1 MHNIEKRAQR
11 IQVALG
17 KIKAELVLKHATY
30 LNVFTNEWLKGD
42 IAISQGYF
50 VGIGSYEGEKE
61 IDATGLTIVPGFIDG
76 HLHLESSIVT
86 PDQYARAVI
95 PHGTTAIIADPHE
108 IANVL
113 GEKGIDYILK
123 ATEELPLDV
132 YLMMPSCVPATSFDE
147 SGAMIDHEVIDKYL
161 NEERILGL
169 AEMMNY
175 PSVLCGDE
183 EVLSKFKVTTKKNKL
198 IDGHGPGLSGKQLA
212 GYVTAG
218 VASDHECTEA
228 AEAIEKLQNGQWIM
242 IREGTAGKNLE
253 KLVSLLDD
261 RYYERCLLVT
271 DDKHPGELKSEGH
284 IDHIIRKAISLG
296 AKPINVYKAA
306 SFNAAQYFRMAYRGA
321 IAPGFQADFVVL
333 EDVDTVKIHSVYK
346 EGRQMS
352 SGNELLPEIAQE
364 LVSKKAEGLT
374 EALGINDSI
383 HVGPLSKASLQTKKK
398 AEKVIGLIK
407 GELLTTD
414 EGEACGIDIDQ
425 DILKLCVVERH
436 HQTGHVG
443 VCYVKGYQMKAGAVA
458 TSVAHD
464 SHNIIVV
471 GTNDEDILFAISE
484 IIKLSGGMVVVKDGK
499 VLEELALPIAG
510 LMCEM
515 DVLEAE
521 EKLNAVKEAA
531 YSLGASKDIDPFMTL
546 SFTSLPV
553 IPKLRLTSLGVV
565 DVEQFKLI

>member
-1 MHNIEKRAQR
+1 MHNIEKRVQR